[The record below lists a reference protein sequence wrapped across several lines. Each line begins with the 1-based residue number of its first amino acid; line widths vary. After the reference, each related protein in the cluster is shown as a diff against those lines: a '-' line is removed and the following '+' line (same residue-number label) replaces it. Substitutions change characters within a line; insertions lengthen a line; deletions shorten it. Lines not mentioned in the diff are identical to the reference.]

1 MKRVLKCMISV
12 FNSKKEEKSTL
23 FTECLCKLDKLEK
36 ELLNPPKVEED
47 VN

>member
-12 FNSKKEEKSTL
+12 FKSKKEEKTNL

-36 ELLNPPKVEED
+36 ELLKPLKVEED
-47 VN
+47 GN